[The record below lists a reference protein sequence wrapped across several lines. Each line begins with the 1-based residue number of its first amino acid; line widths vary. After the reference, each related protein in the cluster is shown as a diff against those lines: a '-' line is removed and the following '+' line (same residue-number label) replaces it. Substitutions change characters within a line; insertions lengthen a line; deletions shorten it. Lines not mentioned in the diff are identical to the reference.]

1 MPIIK
6 TVGVIGAG
14 IMGNGIAQVAA
25 SFGFDVLLL
34 DVDQKRL
41 EKGMLAITE
50 SLLRFVQ
57 KGKITDVQKSDIL
70 KKIKPTT
77 EISDFK
83 VCDFV
88 IEAASEN
95 VEIKLDLFKKLDEVC
110 KKEAIL
116 VSNTS
121 SISITRVGA
130 ATKRPDKI
138 AGMHFMNPVP
148 LMKLVEGIRGL
159 RNSDETF
166 KTVREVAQKM
176 GKTFIEAKDAP
187 AFVVNRILVP
197 MLNEAVFALQEGL
210 ATVEDIDTAMKLG
223 CNFPMGPFEL
233 IDYVGLDTAQA
244 IMEVMYRDTGDSKY
258 RPCPLLKKYVEA
270 GFYGRKSGR
279 GFYEYK
285 SDKQL
290 S

>member
-1 MPIIK
+1 MDIK
-6 TVGVIGAG
+6 NIGVVGSG

-25 SFGFDVLLL
+25 TSGYNVLLL
-34 DVDQKRL
+34 DIDQSRLKKGLDAISSSLDRLVQKEKITKDQKD
-41 EKGMLAITE
+41 K
-50 SLLRFVQ
+50 
-57 KGKITDVQKSDIL
+57 IL
-70 KKIKPTT
+70 KRIKPVT
-77 EISDFK
+77 EVQTFSEA
-83 VCDFV
+83 DFV
-88 IEAASEN
+88 IEAATEN
-95 VEIKLDLFKKLDEVC
+95 VELKLDLFRKLDQIC
-110 KKEAIL
+110 KKDTIL

-121 SISITRVGA
+121 SISITRVAGV
-130 ATKRPDKI
+130 TKRPDKI

-159 RNSDETF
+159 RTSDDTF
-166 KTVREVAQKM
+166 KTVRTLAEKM
-176 GKTFIEAKDAP
+176 GKTFIEAKDSP

-197 MLNEAVFALQEGL
+197 MLNEAVYALQEGL
-210 ATVEDIDTAMKLG
+210 ATVQDIDTAMKLG

-233 IDYVGLDTAQA
+233 LDYVGIDTAVS
-244 IMEVMYRDTGDSKY
+244 IMEVMLRDTGDTKY

-270 GFYGRKSGR
+270 GFLGRKSGR